1 MHQHCKK
8 LQTLWLINGDS
19 MEDSDIENICN
30 LKSLEELHISL
41 EMYPHRGKFVDSV
54 IRLTNLKSLEI
65 HKSKVYASSVK
76 QISENL
82 LLLERLYIY
91 FFEEEE

>member
-65 HKSKVYASSVK
+65 RILSLIQTSLRFMRA
-76 QISENL
+76 Q
-82 LLLERLYIY
+82 
-91 FFEEEE
+91 